1 MNLQKFASVLLVCT
15 LLPIGCQSSTKRYD
29 LHGQVLAV
37 NLAHDEIAVRHDEIS
52 GLMPA
57 MAMQYKVADSVEI
70 RDLKVG
76 DDISATLVVSK
87 SRDQSWLEKIR
98 VTGHSASAA
107 ADSRPANR
115 MLFLG
120 EVVPDIPLVNQDG
133 RTIHFADFSGQA
145 LLITFIYTR
154 CPMPDYCPRL
164 SGQFARIHHELKK
177 HPSDYPRTHL
187 LTISFDPEYDT
198 PAVLRKYGLAYLDG
212 QETGFSHW
220 DFATVT
226 ANDLERL
233 AAAFGLQYEHQ
244 DNQIVHTMN
253 IILVAPNSTVRKYW
267 STEWTWQELTGQ
279 KLGRQERSAEKLFL
293 CASRSTLKV
302 RRGAS
307 RRSILQWPN
316 PGRCRQRCYARDRRG
331 RSGRRCGA
339 DRLRI
344 CPRRYHVLPR

>member
-37 NLAHDEIAVRHDEIS
+37 NLAQDEIAVRHDEIS

-57 MAMQYKVADSVEI
+57 MAMQYKVADSAEI

-87 SRDQSWLEKIR
+87 SRDRSWLEKIR

-133 RTIHFADFSGQA
+133 RTIHFANFSGQA

-164 SGQFARIHHELKK
+164 SSQFARVHDELKK

-187 LTISFDPEYDT
+187 LTISFDPEYDS

-212 QETGFSHW
+212 QETGFSQW

-307 RRSILQWPN
+307 RRSILQ
-316 PGRCRQRCYARDRRG
+316 
-331 RSGRRCGA
+331 
-339 DRLRI
+339 
-344 CPRRYHVLPR
+344 